1 MDCPDSTRLEPGRV
15 RHAARHRPLG
25 RLSVLE
31 VPREAV
37 EPWLEGHR
45 DQLDSLSHA
54 LVEAETLDANDAYTA
69 AGTLMRPT
77 ELVSDAGH
85 GHSATD
91 VTSRSST

>member
-1 MDCPDSTRLEPGRV
+1 
-15 RHAARHRPLG
+15 
-25 RLSVLE
+25 VLE

-69 AGTLMRPT
+69 AGTPDRACVRCGSRPLRDT
-77 ELVSDAGH
+77 RHFTLLYL
-85 GHSATD
+85 T
-91 VTSRSST
+91 

>member
-1 MDCPDSTRLEPGRV
+1 M
-15 RHAARHRPLG
+15 
-25 RLSVLE
+25 LE

-77 ELVSDAGH
+77 ELVSAASDRACVRCG
-85 GHSATD
+85 
-91 VTSRSST
+91 SRPLRDRRHFTLLYLT